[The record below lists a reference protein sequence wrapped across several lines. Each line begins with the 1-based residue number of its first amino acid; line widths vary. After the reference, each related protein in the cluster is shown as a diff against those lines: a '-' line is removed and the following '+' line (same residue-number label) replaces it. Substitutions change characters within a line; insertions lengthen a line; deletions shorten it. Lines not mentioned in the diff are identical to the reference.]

1 MSTSGSCTRTA
12 RRWPSPNS
20 PGLSHSRAQD
30 RTDRGKRL
38 TKHPSSVRKLH
49 VRKRDTRLTPEDK
62 QQFMVQRAAEATERR
77 ALFDA
82 ATAAAA
88 PPRVRHKASHHNNF
102 FDAPF
107 HFEEQN
113 EEPRT
118 TFCSKIILKMEAPPT
133 AKFMSA

>member
-1 MSTSGSCTRTA
+1 M
-12 RRWPSPNS
+12 
-20 PGLSHSRAQD
+20 
-30 RTDRGKRL
+30 
-38 TKHPSSVRKLH
+38 KHPSSVSKPH

-88 PPRVRHKASHHNNF
+88 PPRVRHKASHHKNL

-107 HFEEQN
+107 HFAEQK
-113 EEPRT
+113 EEPCIV
-118 TFCSKIILKMEAPPT
+118 FSSKLY
-133 AKFMSA
+133 